1 MAGNSSSLGPS
12 DDKAGARSSA
22 APAPGKAE
30 AAPATAPPPPSA
42 WNSLTSFRGTTSR
55 KTDIYVGIAGFA
67 ILLALWSVV
76 TYFEWIQVAYLVSFK
91 AVMIRLY
98 GMFAGENVDHS
109 FIKDIAFSVYRVGVA
124 FLLSAVMAIPL
135 GILMSSY
142 RIVNG
147 LSEPII
153 DFIRYLPVPA
163 LVPLTVVWLGIGE
176 TSKITLLWIG
186 TFFQLVLLVAD
197 DARRVPREYIEIGMT
212 VGAKPRSVLRHI
224 ILPAML
230 PNMVDNLRITLGW
243 CWTYLIVAEIVASKF
258 GIGYVIMSSKRY
270 GKVDTIFAGILT
282 IGIIGL
288 ATDQAIRWAH
298 RRYFAYLR

>member
-1 MAGNSSSLGPS
+1 MGQGEV
-12 DDKAGARSSA
+12 
-22 APAPGKAE
+22 APAQ
-30 AAPATAPPPPSA
+30 PPPSV

-55 KTDIYVGIAGFA
+55 KTDIYVGVAGFT
-67 ILLALWSVV
+67 ILLALWSVA
-76 TYFEWIQVAYLVSFK
+76 TYFEWVQVSYLVSFK
-91 AVMIRLY
+91 VVVIRLY
-98 GMFAGENVDHS
+98 GMFASHNADHS
-109 FIKDIAFSVYRVGVA
+109 FVEDIAISLYRVGVA

-147 LSEPII
+147 LSEPIV

-212 VGAKPRSVLRHI
+212 VGAKPRAVLRHI

-243 CWTYLIVAEIVASKF
+243 CWTYLIVAEIVASNS

-270 GKVDTIFAGILT
+270 GKVDTILAGVLV

-298 RRYFAYLR
+298 RRWFAYLR

>member
-1 MAGNSSSLGPS
+1 VIDSGSPRGSSANR
-12 DDKAGARSSA
+12 AGAHGSA
-22 APAPGKAE
+22 APAP
-30 AAPATAPPPPSA
+30 AARDKPAAAPPPPSV
-42 WNSLTSFRGTTSR
+42 WESLTSFRGTTSR
-55 KTDIYVGIAGFA
+55 RTDIYVGISGFVV
-67 ILLALWSVV
+67 LLVLWSVV
-76 TYFEWIQVAYLVSFK
+76 TYFEWVQVNYLVSFK
-91 AVMIRLY
+91 VVIFHLY
-98 GMFAGENVDHS
+98 DMFVGENVDHS
-109 FIKDIAFSVYRVGVA
+109 FIQDIGISVYRVGMA

-147 LSEPII
+147 LVEPIV

-186 TFFQLVLLVAD
+186 TFFQLVLLVTD

-243 CWTYLIVAEIVASKF
+243 CWTYLIVAEIVAARS
-258 GIGYVIMSSKRY
+258 GIGYVIMASRRY
-270 GKVDTIFAGILT
+270 GKVDTILAGVLV

-298 RRYFAYLR
+298 RRWFAYLR